1 MVRELG
7 VDAAEAQ
14 PKESEHVA
22 APKTDA
28 ANKIDVKL
36 FMRKSLR
43 FRAWIPCDRR
53 PRSSLRAR
61 GAFSR
66 KGEPL
71 SAAPERAPQSDG
83 QGQNISG
90 DRGRSRKQRGSAVA
104 Q

>member
-7 VDAAEAQ
+7 VDAAEAR
-14 PKESEHVA
+14 PKESQHVA
-22 APKTDA
+22 TPKTVA

-36 FMRKSLR
+36 FMRKSLC

-71 SAAPERAPQSDG
+71 SAVPERAPPSDG
-83 QGQNISG
+83 QAQNIS
-90 DRGRSRKQRGSAVA
+90 RYRSRSRKQ
-104 Q
+104 